1 MRAIPWMLIGDT
13 IPARRRLA
21 NPRTQVTFELAL
33 ARAHLGRR
41 ECECMN
47 AQKVQVQELLNDTL
61 GITHYTLHLLHL
73 LRLHFLTHYTLH
85 LHDVVSLHTNQL
97 ITVTIVHPT

>member
-1 MRAIPWMLIGDT
+1 
-13 IPARRRLA
+13 
-21 NPRTQVTFELAL
+21 
-33 ARAHLGRR
+33 
-41 ECECMN
+41 MN

-61 GITHYTLHLLHL
+61 GITHYTLHLLHF

-97 ITVTIVHPT
+97 ITVTIVHPTCTSCIGTCKM